1 MQNDRYIAA
10 VDQGTTGTKCLIFDI
25 KGKVISKAYKR
36 HRQILP
42 KEGWVEH
49 DPLEILSSVKFVLNS
64 AIHSAN
70 LGARDITA
78 VGVSNQRETTVLWDK
93 KTGMP
98 LSNAIV
104 WQDLRTQ
111 DIIKKIKDNY
121 SEKEIEQKTGLK
133 LSTYFSAS
141 KIKWLIDN
149 SDKIKRL
156 LAEKRVLAGNIDSWL
171 IWKLTNEK
179 KHLTDYTNASR
190 TLLMNLR
197 TKEWDPD
204 MLEIFKIPKDIL
216 PEIKPSINNEAF
228 GTINYG
234 NFKGVRITGVLGDQ
248 QAALLGERGTHD
260 SDVKVT
266 YGTGSFILQNTGRK
280 IKRQKGLLT
289 TCAYGTSKND
299 CNYALEGSVPLS
311 GEIFDWLEELGI
323 MKSFSEIKDAI
334 TADLDTNLFLV
345 PAFSGLFSPYWD
357 QSARGIIIGLTRKSN
372 KLALIKAA
380 AYSIC
385 MQVVDIIKRMENF
398 NDKINVDGGVASND
412 YIMQLQANLLGKKIY
427 RSDLVEESAFGAALS
442 AGISSGVWNFN
453 SIQNLNKSGRYF
465 YPKVDSKTYNTIYSK
480 WIDAVKRSRGWSK
493 SFKYNKN

>member
-25 KGKVISKAYKR
+25 NGKVISKAYKR

-49 DPLEILSSVKFVLNS
+49 NPLEILNNVKFVLNS
-64 AIHSAN
+64 AVNSAKLEAKN
-70 LGARDITA
+70 IIA
-78 VGVSNQRETTVLWDK
+78 VGISNQRETTILWDK

-104 WQDLRTQ
+104 WQDMRTQ
-111 DIIKKIKDNY
+111 DLIKKIKDNY
-121 SEKEIEQKTGLK
+121 GEREIEQKTGLK

-149 SDKIKRL
+149 SDKIKGLIR
-156 LAEKRVLAGNIDSWL
+156 EKRVLAGNIDSWL
-171 IWKLTNEK
+171 IWKLTTEK
-179 KHLTDYTNASR
+179 NHLTDYTNASR
-190 TLLMNLR
+190 TSLMNLR
-197 TKEWDPD
+197 TKEWDSD
-204 MLEIFKIPKDIL
+204 MLDIFKIPEGIL
-216 PEIKPSINNEAF
+216 PEIKPSINNEGF
-228 GTINYG
+228 GTVNYG
-234 NFKGVRITGVLGDQ
+234 NFKGVKIMGVLGDQ
-248 QAALLGERGTHD
+248 QAALLGERAVSD
-260 SDVKVT
+260 SDIKVT

-280 IKRQKGLLT
+280 IKRERGLLT

-299 CNYALEGSVPLS
+299 CIYALEGSVPIS

-334 TADLDTNLFLV
+334 TANADTNLILV

-357 QSARGIIIGLTRKSN
+357 ESARGIIIGLTRKSN
-372 KLALIKAA
+372 KLAFIKAA

-398 NDKINVDGGVASND
+398 NNKINVDGGVASND
-412 YIMQLQANLLGKKIY
+412 YIMQLQANLLEKRIY

-442 AGISSGVWNFN
+442 AGMSSGIWDFN
-453 SIQNLNKSGRYF
+453 SIKNLNRSGRYF
-465 YPKVDSKTYNTIYSK
+465 HPKKDSKANNTIYNK
-480 WIDAVKRSRGWSK
+480 WVDAVKRSR
-493 SFKYNKN
+493 N